1 MRRASGAVSG
11 MRSSAASVNRF
22 PTASKYAPRVTG
34 RDVTETETP
43 PGHGAG
49 EGSEDEYAPILP
61 GPGASDYERYLR
73 TDELLSL
80 QKTPD
85 EQAHRDELLFQVVH
99 QSSELWLKLAW
110 NEAETAT
117 QHIRERELAA
127 AIRLLRRATD
137 AVKTVVG
144 LLDMLEQMS
153 PWEYTRAIRPVLG
166 HGSGFDSP
174 GWNGV
179 RRVSPDLGEAFH
191 ELRREAGLSVLEVYT
206 QGREHEELYQLA
218 ELLTEW
224 DERVTIWRVRH
235 FKVVER
241 IIGGE
246 VVGTQGTPVELLGRL
261 INHRFYPELWDVRN
275 ELTELAKHQ
284 D

>member
-1 MRRASGAVSG
+1 M
-11 MRSSAASVNRF
+11 
-22 PTASKYAPRVTG
+22 TG
-34 RDVTETETP
+34 RDATETETP
-43 PGHGAG
+43 PGDGAG
-49 EGSEDEYAPILP
+49 EEPEDEYAPILP

>member
-1 MRRASGAVSG
+1 M
-11 MRSSAASVNRF
+11 
-22 PTASKYAPRVTG
+22 
-34 RDVTETETP
+34 TETP

-49 EGSEDEYAPILP
+49 TDADDEFAPILP

-80 QKTPD
+80 QKTTA

-110 NEAETAT
+110 SEVEAAT
-117 QHIRERELAA
+117 GYLREHELAA
-127 AIRLLRRATD
+127 AIRLLRRATE
-137 AVKTVVG
+137 AVKTTIG
-144 LLDMLEQMS
+144 LLDMLENMS
-153 PWEYTRAIRPVLG
+153 PWEYTRHIRPVLG

-179 RRVSPDLGEAFH
+179 RRVSPELGEAFH
-191 ELRREAGLSVLEVYT
+191 ELRREAGLSLVELYRR
-206 QGREHEELYQLA
+206 GREFEDLYQLA

-224 DERVTIWRVRH
+224 DERATLWRIRH

-246 VVGTQGTPVELLGRL
+246 VVGTQGTPVELLGGL
-261 INHRFYPELWDVRN
+261 IHRRFYPELWDVRN
-275 ELTELAKHQ
+275 ELTEQAKQ
-284 D
+284 EE

>member
-1 MRRASGAVSG
+1 
-11 MRSSAASVNRF
+11 
-22 PTASKYAPRVTG
+22 VTS
-34 RDVTETETP
+34 RDVTETP

-49 EGSEDEYAPILP
+49 TDADDEYAPILP

-80 QKTPD
+80 QKTPA
-85 EQAHRDELLFQVVH
+85 ERAHRDELLFQVVH

-110 NEAETAT
+110 NEVEAAT
-117 QHIRERELAA
+117 GYLREHELAA
-127 AIRLLRRATD
+127 AIRLLRRATE
-137 AVKTVVG
+137 AVQTTIG
-144 LLDMLEQMS
+144 LLDMLENMS
-153 PWEYTRAIRPVLG
+153 PWEYTRHIRPVLG

-179 RRVSPDLGEAFH
+179 RRVSPALGEAFH
-191 ELRREAGLSVLEVYT
+191 ELRRGAGLSLVDVYT
-206 QGREHEELYQLA
+206 RGREFEDLYQLA

-224 DERVTIWRVRH
+224 DERATLWRIRH

-246 VVGTQGTPVELLGRL
+246 VVGTQGTPVELLGGL
-261 INHRFYPELWDVRN
+261 IHRRFYPELWDVRN
-275 ELTELAKHQ
+275 ELTELAKEEE
-284 D
+284 